1 MNRPTV
7 GAQNAAPFLL
17 WFLIFLFFARGGA
30 APAEEK
36 PAGGALGWVILLI
49 AMNMSIIIVA
59 AKAQRLCRLKLRLGH
74 LVRRAMPYQWL
85 LVWLLGLSPSALAS
99 AQEPAPLSLDALV
112 REVAAR
118 SPVVAAEARRAEAM
132 RRAIPRARA
141 LDDPQITL
149 MTEDIPTTLTGG
161 MPMLRL
167 QANQMLPWPGKRERM
182 TRVAE
187 RESQV
192 VGARERAVMLDAVT
206 QAKRIYYGLYL
217 NMEARRVNREQRAI
231 AETLVDVV
239 TGRLASGMA
248 MHHDVLKM
256 QTEASMLDDEL
267 TMLEAERQEMV
278 AMLNALRDLPAEE
291 PVGEPLEAWS
301 PEVLPERS
309 ALVTWAI
316 AQRPEVLE
324 MVAMAE
330 SRRAMA
336 EVARREY
343 YPDFMLGAFY
353 DARRGGDGTIGAMV
367 TVSVPL
373 WIGRKQRIDVAVA
386 DLRANAADRDR
397 IAMEA
402 MVRAEV
408 EQAIARLSR
417 AKRRS
422 EILET
427 ELLDRAQ
434 QTFDAALTAF
444 PAGKTNVL
452 EILDA
457 LRVVSQRRLSR
468 SALRVERELALVD
481 LARAVGDKGEVFR

>member
-1 MNRPTV
+1 MRRSWPLV
-7 GAQNAAPFLL
+7 GLL
-17 WFLIFLFFARGGA
+17 
-30 APAEEK
+30 
-36 PAGGALGWVILLI
+36 ALV
-49 AMNMSIIIVA
+49 
-59 AKAQRLCRLKLRLGH
+59 
-74 LVRRAMPYQWL
+74 L
-85 LVWLLGLSPSALAS
+85 LVPAS
-99 AQEPAPLSLDALV
+99 AQELAPLSLDTLV
-112 REVAAR
+112 GEVAAR
-118 SPVVAAEARRAEAM
+118 SPGVAAAVLRAEAM
-132 RRAIPRARA
+132 RQAIPRARA
-141 LDDPQITL
+141 LEDPQITL
-149 MTEDIPTTLTGG
+149 MTEDVPTTITGG

-167 QANQMLPWPGKRERM
+167 QANQMLPWPGKRSRM

-187 RESQV
+187 REFQV
-192 VGARERAVMLDAVT
+192 AGARERAVLLDAVT
-206 QAKRIYYGLYL
+206 QAKRIYYDLYL

-231 AETLVDVV
+231 ADTLVDVV

-256 QTEASMLDDEL
+256 QTEASMLDDDL
-267 TMLEAERQEMV
+267 AMLEAERREMV
-278 AMLNALRDLPAEE
+278 AMLNALRDRSAEE

-301 PEVLPERS
+301 PDVPLDGI
-309 ALVTWAI
+309 ALVPRALE
-316 AQRPEVLE
+316 QRPEVQE

-330 SRRAMA
+330 SKRAMA

-353 DARRGGDGTIGAMV
+353 DARRGGEDMIGAMV

-386 DLRANAADRDR
+386 DLRASAADRDR
-397 IAMEA
+397 SAMEA

-408 EQAIARLSR
+408 EQALARLSR
-417 AKRRS
+417 VRRRS

-434 QTFDAALTAF
+434 QTFDAALAAF
-444 PAGKTNVL
+444 PAGKTNAL

-468 SALRVERELALVD
+468 TTLRVERELALVD
-481 LARAVGDKGEVFR
+481 LARALGEKGEVSR

>member
-1 MNRPTV
+1 MS
-7 GAQNAAPFLL
+7 
-17 WFLIFLFFARGGA
+17 
-30 APAEEK
+30 
-36 PAGGALGWVILLI
+36 
-49 AMNMSIIIVA
+49 MSISIA
-59 AKAQRLCRLKLRLGH
+59 ASAQFLRSLTLWRGH
-74 LVRRAMPYQWL
+74 ELHRATPLPWL
-85 LVWLLGLSPSALAS
+85 LVGLLGLVPSALAS

-112 REVAAR
+112 REVAGR
-118 SPVVAAEARRAEAM
+118 SPGVEAEALRAEAM
-132 RRAIPRARA
+132 RQAIPRARA

-149 MTEDIPTTLTGG
+149 MTEDVPTTITGG

-167 QANQMLPWPGKRERM
+167 QANQMLPWPGKRARM
-182 TRVAE
+182 VRVAE

-192 VGARERAVMLDAVT
+192 ADAKEGAVLLDAIT
-206 QAKRIYYGLYL
+206 EAKRIYYSLYF

-231 AETLVDVV
+231 ADTLVDVV

-267 TMLEAERQEMV
+267 VMLEAERQEMV

-291 PVGEPLEAWS
+291 PVGEPVEAWF
-301 PEVLPERS
+301 PEVPLERA
-309 ALVTWAI
+309 ALVSRAL

-343 YPDFMLGAFY
+343 FPDFMLGAFY
-353 DARRGGDGTIGAMV
+353 DARSTEDDTIGGMV

-386 DLRANAADRDR
+386 DLRARAADRDR

-408 EQAIARLSR
+408 EQALARLSR
-417 AKRRS
+417 VKRRS
-422 EILET
+422 EILDI
-427 ELLDRAQ
+427 ELLERAQ
-434 QTFDAALTAF
+434 QTFDAALAAF

-468 SALRVERELALVD
+468 TALRVERELALVD
-481 LARAVGDKGEVFR
+481 LARAVGDKGEELR

>member
-1 MNRPTV
+1 M
-7 GAQNAAPFLL
+7 G
-17 WFLIFLFFARGGA
+17 
-30 APAEEK
+30 
-36 PAGGALGWVILLI
+36 
-49 AMNMSIIIVA
+49 
-59 AKAQRLCRLKLRLGH
+59 
-74 LVRRAMPYQWL
+74 
-85 LVWLLGLSPSALAS
+85 LLGLFHAALAS

-118 SPVVAAEARRAEAM
+118 SPGVAAEARRAEAM
-132 RRAIPRARA
+132 RQAIPRARA

-149 MTEDIPTTLTGG
+149 MTEEVPTTITGG
-161 MPMLRL
+161 MPMLRM
-167 QANQMLPWPGKRERM
+167 QANQTLPWPGKRERRA
-182 TRVAE
+182 RVAE

-192 VGARERAVMLDAVT
+192 AGARESAVLLDAVT

-231 AETLVDVV
+231 ADTLVDVV

-267 TMLEAERQEMV
+267 AMLEAERREMV
-278 AMLNALRDLPAEE
+278 AMLNALRDLSAEE

-301 PEVLPERS
+301 PEVPLERA
-309 ALVTWAI
+309 ALESRAL
-316 AQRPEVLE
+316 AQRPEVKE
-324 MVAMAE
+324 KAAMAK
-330 SRRAMA
+330 SKRAMA
-336 EVARREY
+336 AVARLEY

-353 DARRGGDGTIGAMV
+353 DARTGGDDTIGAMV

-373 WIGRKQRIDVAVA
+373 WLGRKQRIDVAVA
-386 DLRANAADRDR
+386 DLRASAADRDLS
-397 IAMEA
+397 AMEA
-402 MVRAEV
+402 MVRAEL
-408 EQAIARLSR
+408 EQALARLSR
-417 AKRRS
+417 VKRRS

-434 QTFDAALTAF
+434 QTFDAALAAF
-444 PAGKTNVL
+444 PAGKTSAL

-468 SALRVERELALVD
+468 TTLRVERELALVD
-481 LARAVGDKGEVFR
+481 LARAVGEKGEVSR

>member
-1 MNRPTV
+1 MEVHNPKTRSAVYAFLV
-7 GAQNAAPFLL
+7 GFLGL
-17 WFLIFLFFARGGA
+17 AVSL
-30 APAEEK
+30 
-36 PAGGALGWVILLI
+36 PAGARDAG
-49 AMNMSIIIVA
+49 
-59 AKAQRLCRLKLRLGH
+59 R
-74 LVRRAMPYQWL
+74 
-85 LVWLLGLSPSALAS
+85 
-99 AQEPAPLSLDALV
+99 LSLDALV

-118 SPVVAAEARRAEAM
+118 SPAVAAEVLRAQAM
-132 RRAIPRARA
+132 REAIPRARA
-141 LDDPQITL
+141 LDDPQFTL
-149 MTEDIPTTLTGG
+149 MTEDVPKTLTGG

-167 QANQMLPWPGKRERM
+167 QANQMLPWPGKRARM
-182 TRVAE
+182 ARVTE

-192 VGARERAVMLDAVT
+192 AGAKEQAVLLDAVT

-231 AETLVDVV
+231 ADTLVDVV

-256 QTEASMLDDEL
+256 QTEASMLDDDL
-267 TMLEAERQEMV
+267 AMLEAERREMA
-278 AMLNALRDLPAEE
+278 AMLNALRDLSAAE

-301 PEVLPERS
+301 PEVPIDGA
-309 ALVTWAI
+309 ALVSRAL
-316 AQRPEVLE
+316 AQRPEVQE

-330 SRRAMA
+330 AKRAMA
-336 EVARREY
+336 AVARREY
-343 YPDFMLGAFY
+343 YPDVMVGAFY
-353 DARRGGDGTIGAMV
+353 DARRGGEDMIGAMV
-367 TVSVPL
+367 NFSVPL

-402 MVRAEV
+402 MVRTEV
-408 EQAIARLSR
+408 EQALARLSR
-417 AKRRS
+417 VRRRS

-434 QTFDAALTAF
+434 QTFDAALAAF

-468 SALRVERELALVD
+468 TTLRVERELALVD
-481 LARAVGDKGEVFR
+481 LARALGEKGEVSR

>member
-1 MNRPTV
+1 MRPSRHRPSV
-7 GAQNAAPFLL
+7 GA
-17 WFLIFLFFARGGA
+17 FFGRSRILV
-30 APAEEK
+30 
-36 PAGGALGWVILLI
+36 AG
-49 AMNMSIIIVA
+49 
-59 AKAQRLCRLKLRLGH
+59 
-74 LVRRAMPYQWL
+74 
-85 LVWLLGLSPSALAS
+85 LLGLVTSALAS
-99 AQEPAPLSLDALV
+99 AQEPPPLSLDALV

-118 SPVVAAEARRAEAM
+118 SPGVAAEALRSEAM
-132 RRAIPRARA
+132 RLAIRRAGA

-149 MTEDIPTTLTGG
+149 MMEDVPRTIRGG

-192 VGARERAVMLDAVT
+192 AGAKERGVLLDALT
-206 QAKRIYYGLYL
+206 QARRIYYGLYL
-217 NMEARRVNREQRAI
+217 SMEARRVNREQRAI
-231 AETLVDVV
+231 ADTLVDVV

-256 QTEASMLDDEL
+256 QTEASMLDDDL
-267 TMLEAERQEMV
+267 AMLEAERREMA
-278 AMLNALRDLPAEE
+278 AMLNALRDLPAAE

-301 PEVLPERS
+301 PDAPLDGES
-309 ALVTWAI
+309 LVSRAI
-316 AQRPEVLE
+316 AQRPEVQE
-324 MVAMAE
+324 MAAMAA

-353 DARRGGDGTIGAMV
+353 DVRKGGEDMVGAMV
-367 TVSVPL
+367 NVTVPV
-373 WIGRKQRIDVAVA
+373 WIGRKQRVDVAVA
-386 DLRANAADRDR
+386 DVRANAADRDR
-397 IAMEA
+397 SAMEA

-408 EQAIARLSR
+408 EQALARLSR
-417 AKRRS
+417 VKRRS

-434 QTFDAALTAF
+434 QTFDAALAAF

-468 SALRVERELALVD
+468 TTLRVERELALVD
-481 LARAVGDKGEVFR
+481 LARAVGDKGEVSQ

>member
-1 MNRPTV
+1 MRHSVLRVTPRPWR
-7 GAQNAAPFLL
+7 L
-17 WFLIFLFFARGGA
+17 
-30 APAEEK
+30 
-36 PAGGALGWVILLI
+36 
-49 AMNMSIIIVA
+49 VA
-59 AKAQRLCRLKLRLGH
+59 
-74 LVRRAMPYQWL
+74 
-85 LVWLLGLSPSALAS
+85 LLGLFPSALAS
-99 AQEPAPLSLDALV
+99 AQGPAPLSLDALV

-118 SPVVAAEARRAEAM
+118 NPRVAAEVLRAEAM
-132 RRAIPRARA
+132 RQAIPRASA

-149 MTEDIPTTLTGG
+149 MNEDVPTTITGG

-167 QANQMLPWPGKRERM
+167 QANQMLPWPGKRNRM

-192 VGARERAVMLDAVT
+192 AGARERAVLLDAVT

-231 AETLVDVV
+231 ADTLVDVV

-256 QTEASMLDDEL
+256 QTEASMLDDDL
-267 TMLEAERQEMV
+267 AMLEAERREMV
-278 AMLNALRDLPAEE
+278 AMLNALRDRSAEE

-301 PEVLPERS
+301 PEVPLDGI
-309 ALVTWAI
+309 ALVPRALE
-316 AQRPEVLE
+316 QRPEVQE

-330 SRRAMA
+330 SKRAMA

-353 DARRGGDGTIGAMV
+353 DARRGGDDTIGAMV

-386 DLRANAADRDR
+386 DLRASAADRDR
-397 IAMEA
+397 SAMEA

-408 EQAIARLSR
+408 EQALARLSR
-417 AKRRS
+417 VRRRS

-434 QTFDAALTAF
+434 QTFDAALAAF
-444 PAGKTNVL
+444 PAGKTSAL

-468 SALRVERELALVD
+468 TTLSVERELALVD
-481 LARAVGDKGEVFR
+481 LARAVGEKGEVSR

>member
-1 MNRPTV
+1 M
-7 GAQNAAPFLL
+7 
-17 WFLIFLFFARGGA
+17 
-30 APAEEK
+30 
-36 PAGGALGWVILLI
+36 
-49 AMNMSIIIVA
+49 
-59 AKAQRLCRLKLRLGH
+59 
-74 LVRRAMPYQWL
+74 RRATPRPWL
-85 LVWLLGLSPSALAS
+85 LVGLLGLFPSALAR

-112 REVAAR
+112 REVAVR
-118 SPVVAAEARRAEAM
+118 SPGVAAEVLRAEAM
-132 RRAIPRARA
+132 RQAIPRARA

-149 MTEDIPTTLTGG
+149 MTEDVPTTITGG
-161 MPMLRL
+161 MPMLRV

-182 TRVAE
+182 ARAAE

-192 VGARERAVMLDAVT
+192 TGARERAVLLDAVT
-206 QAKRIYYGLYL
+206 QVKRIYYGLYL

-231 AETLVDVV
+231 ADTLAEIV

-256 QTEASMLDDEL
+256 LTEASMLDDDL
-267 TMLEAERQEMV
+267 AMLEAERREMG
-278 AMLNALRDLPAEE
+278 AMLNALRDLPAAE

-301 PEVLPERS
+301 PEVLLDS
-309 ALVTWAI
+309 AALVSRAL
-316 AQRPEVLE
+316 AQRPEVQE
-324 MVAMAE
+324 MAAMAE

-343 YPDFMLGAFY
+343 YPDLMLGAFY
-353 DARRGGDGTIGAMV
+353 DARLSEDDTIGAMV

-373 WIGRKQRIDVAVA
+373 WIGRKQRIDIAVA
-386 DLRANAADRDR
+386 DLRASAADRDR
-397 IAMEA
+397 SAMEA

-408 EQAIARLSR
+408 EQALARLSR
-417 AKRRS
+417 VKRRS

-434 QTFDAALTAF
+434 QTFDAALAAF

-457 LRVVSQRRLSR
+457 SRVVSELRLSR
-468 SALRVERELALVD
+468 TALRVERELALVD
-481 LARAVGDKGEVFR
+481 LARALGEKGGVTQ

>member
-1 MNRPTV
+1 MNTR
-7 GAQNAAPFLL
+7 LL
-17 WFLIFLFFARGGA
+17 R
-30 APAEEK
+30 
-36 PAGGALGWVILLI
+36 
-49 AMNMSIIIVA
+49 
-59 AKAQRLCRLKLRLGH
+59 RLKLRRGDSVH
-74 LVRRAMPYQWL
+74 RAARRATPCAWL
-85 LVWLLGLSPSALAS
+85 LVGLLGFFPSARAS
-99 AQEPAPLSLDALV
+99 AQESAPLSLDALV

-118 SPVVAAEARRAEAM
+118 SPGVAAEVLRAEAL
-132 RRAIPRARA
+132 RQAIPRARA
-141 LDDPQITL
+141 LDDPRITL
-149 MTEDIPTTLTGG
+149 MTEDVPRTITGG

-192 VGARERAVMLDAVT
+192 AGARERAVLLDAVT

-217 NMEARRVNREQRAI
+217 NMEARRINREQRAI

-267 TMLEAERQEMV
+267 AMLETERREMV
-278 AMLNALRDLPAEE
+278 AMLNALRDLPAEA

-301 PEVLPERS
+301 PEVLPDRPV
-309 ALVTWAI
+309 LVTRALS
-316 AQRPEVLE
+316 QRPEVLE

-336 EVARREY
+336 AVARREY
-343 YPDFMLGAFY
+343 YPDLMLGAFY
-353 DARRGGDGTIGAMV
+353 DARRGGVDTIGAMV
-367 TVSVPL
+367 TVSIPL

-397 IAMEA
+397 SAMEA

-408 EQAIARLSR
+408 EQALARLSR
-417 AKRRS
+417 VKRRS
-422 EILET
+422 EILES

-434 QTFDAALTAF
+434 QTFDAALAAF

-468 SALRVERELALVD
+468 TALRVERELALVD
-481 LARAVGDKGEVFR
+481 LARAVGDKGEAFR

>member
-1 MNRPTV
+1 MRPSRHRPSV
-7 GAQNAAPFLL
+7 GPFFGRSRILV
-17 WFLIFLFFARGGA
+17 
-30 APAEEK
+30 
-36 PAGGALGWVILLI
+36 AG
-49 AMNMSIIIVA
+49 
-59 AKAQRLCRLKLRLGH
+59 
-74 LVRRAMPYQWL
+74 
-85 LVWLLGLSPSALAS
+85 LLGLVTSALAS
-99 AQEPAPLSLDALV
+99 AQEPPLSLESLV

-118 SPVVAAEARRAEAM
+118 SPGVAAEALRSEAM
-132 RRAIPRARA
+132 RLAIRRAGA

-149 MTEDIPTTLTGG
+149 MTEDVPKTIRGG

-167 QANQMLPWPGKRERM
+167 QASQMLPWPGKRERM

-192 VGARERAVMLDAVT
+192 AGAKERVVLLDAIT
-206 QAKRIYYGLYL
+206 QARRIYYGLYL
-217 NMEARRVNREQRAI
+217 SVEARRVNREQRAI
-231 AETLVDVV
+231 ADTLVDVV

-256 QTEASMLDDEL
+256 QTEASMLDDDL
-267 TMLEAERQEMV
+267 AMLEAERREMA
-278 AMLNALRDLPAEE
+278 AMLNALRDLPAVE
-291 PVGEPLEAWS
+291 PVGEPLETWS
-301 PEVLPERS
+301 PDIPLDGE
-309 ALVTWAI
+309 ALVSRAI
-316 AQRPEVLE
+316 AQRPEVQE
-324 MVAMAE
+324 MVAMAA

-353 DARRGGDGTIGAMV
+353 DVRKGGEDMIGAMV
-367 TVSVPL
+367 NVTVPV
-373 WIGRKQRIDVAVA
+373 WIGRKQSVDVAVA
-386 DLRANAADRDR
+386 DVRANAADRDR
-397 IAMEA
+397 AAMEA

-408 EQAIARLSR
+408 EQALARLSR
-417 AKRRS
+417 VKRRS

-434 QTFDAALTAF
+434 QTFDAALAAF

-468 SALRVERELALVD
+468 TTLRVERELALVD
-481 LARAVGDKGEVFR
+481 LARAVGEKGEVPQ

>member
-1 MNRPTV
+1 M
-7 GAQNAAPFLL
+7 
-17 WFLIFLFFARGGA
+17 
-30 APAEEK
+30 
-36 PAGGALGWVILLI
+36 
-49 AMNMSIIIVA
+49 
-59 AKAQRLCRLKLRLGH
+59 
-74 LVRRAMPYQWL
+74 RRATARPWL
-85 LVWLLGLSPSALAS
+85 LLGLLGLLPAALAS

-118 SPVVAAEARRAEAM
+118 SPGAAAEALRAEAM
-132 RRAIPRARA
+132 RQAIPRASA
-141 LDDPQITL
+141 LDDPQLTL
-149 MTEDIPTTLTGG
+149 MTEEVPTTLTGG
-161 MPMLRL
+161 MPMLRV
-167 QANQMLPWPGKRERM
+167 QANQMLPWRGKRERM

-187 RESQV
+187 GESRV
-192 VGARERAVMLDAVT
+192 AEARERAVLVDTVT

-231 AETLVDVV
+231 ADVLVDVV

-256 QTEASMLDDEL
+256 QTEASMLDDDL

-301 PEVLPERS
+301 PEFPLDRA
-309 ALVTWAI
+309 ALVPRAL
-316 AQRPEVLE
+316 AQRPEVQE
-324 MVAMAE
+324 MAAMAE

-353 DARRGGDGTIGAMV
+353 DARTGGGDTIGGMV

-386 DLRANAADRDR
+386 DLRTSAAERDR
-397 IAMEA
+397 SAMEA

-408 EQAIARLSR
+408 EQALARLSR
-417 AKRRS
+417 VQRRS

-434 QTFDAALTAF
+434 QTFDAALAAF

-457 LRVVSQRRLSR
+457 SRVVSQRRLSR
-468 SALRVERELALVD
+468 TVLRVERELALVD
-481 LARAVGDKGEVFR
+481 LARALGEKGEVTQ